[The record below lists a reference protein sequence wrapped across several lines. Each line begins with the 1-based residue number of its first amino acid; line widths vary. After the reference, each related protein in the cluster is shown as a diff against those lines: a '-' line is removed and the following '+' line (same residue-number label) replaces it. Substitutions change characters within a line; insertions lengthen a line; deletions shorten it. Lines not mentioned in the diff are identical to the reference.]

1 MLTETE
7 IKRMPDPEKNDLVLD
22 DRGLYLRVT
31 PTGSKT
37 WVYRTKKGGSTRV
50 ITIGKWPRVSLNAA
64 RLKAEDLRQ
73 DALPEH
79 MTFARLLDKWY
90 ADRVE
95 TKYKTPESQIVYC
108 TYAKQQLGS
117 TAVLS
122 LTTPK
127 LVQALQAYAKTAPVA
142 ANRCLG
148 AWKLC
153 LDYAV
158 ELGLRDDNPLARVTI
173 RSVGGTEREKDRV
186 LTDAEIKQFWNAKDL
201 GHKGILQFILLTG
214 CRIGEVRNG
223 YFDGD
228 EWVIEEKHSKNKRAH
243 RIHLTKL
250 AQTVYETHCYTD
262 DAVTIALR
270 NWRFKHG
277 ITDAWTPHDLRRTF
291 ATRIAGIPNMGLHIV
306 EKLLNHKLQGVLS
319 VYNKH
324 DYEPERKA
332 ALETWSKMVKG
343 IVNAK

>member
-1 MLTETE
+1 MLTESE
-7 IKRMPDPEKNDLVLD
+7 IKRIPNPEKNKLILD

-31 PTGSKT
+31 PTGVKSWLYRSK
-37 WVYRTKKGGSTRV
+37 RGGSWRV
-50 ITIGKWPRVSLNAA
+50 VSLGKYPRVNLSSA

-79 MTFARLLDKWY
+79 MTFSRMLDKWY

-108 TYAKQQLGS
+108 NYGKQKLGS
-117 TAVLS
+117 IALLS
-122 LTTPK
+122 ITTPK
-127 LVQALQAYAKTAPVA
+127 LVAALQEYAKDSPVA
-142 ANRCLG
+142 ANRCLSV
-148 AWKLC
+148 WKLC

-158 ELGLRDDNPLARVTI
+158 ELGLRDDNPLARVSI
-173 RSVGGTEREKDRV
+173 RSVGGSERERDRV
-186 LTDAEIKQFWNAKDL
+186 LTDDEIRQFWNAKDL

-228 EWVIEEKHSKNKRAH
+228 DWVIDEKHSKNKVAH

-250 AQTVYETHCYTD
+250 AQTVYEPHVTTD

-270 NWRFKHG
+270 NWQRDHQVER
-277 ITDAWTPHDLRRTF
+277 WTPHDLRRTF

-324 DYEPERKA
+324 GYWDERKA
-332 ALETWSKMVKG
+332 ALEAWSKLVKG
-343 IVNAK
+343 IVNVKK